1 MCNLSTLERQRIY
14 YLNYL
19 KNNIT
24 KDLKRYALEYDTNVT
39 AVVLRACREFLA
51 KDKMF
56 KEKYRLH
63 IAQP

>member
-24 KDLKRYALEYDTNVT
+24 KDLKRYALEYDTNVS